1 MTSNGFSLN
10 IQWWTSRGFGVVDVN
25 YGGSTGYGR
34 AYRERLY
41 GQWGVV
47 DVEDC
52 AAAANHL
59 VERGCAD
66 AARLVIRGGSAGGF
80 TTLAALTSLKLFK
93 AGASFYG
100 VGDLMLLA
108 KDTHKF
114 ESRYL
119 DRLIGPL
126 PQARALYAE
135 RSPVHHIARLTCPV
149 IFFQGEDDKTVPP
162 NQAKTMVEAMAA
174 RGLPVAYYSFPG
186 EGHGFRKA
194 ETLRRALELEL
205 DFYGR
210 VFGFTAPG
218 LCERVLIANMP
229 VHEG

>member
-1 MTSNGFSLN
+1 MATNSFSLGV
-10 IQWWTSRGFGVVDVN
+10 QFWTSRGFGVVDVN

-52 AAAANHL
+52 VAAAKSL
-59 VERGCAD
+59 
-66 AARLVIRGGSAGGF
+66 AARGLVDGNRLIIRGGSAGGF
-80 TTLAALTSLKLFK
+80 TTLAALTSCSLFK
-93 AGASFYG
+93 AGASYYG
-100 VGDLMLLA
+100 VADLMLLA

-119 DRLIGPL
+119 DKLIGPL
-126 PQARALYAE
+126 PEAEALYHE
-135 RSPVHHIARLTCPV
+135 RSPIHHVDRLACPV

-162 NQAKTMVEAMAA
+162 NQAETMVEAMKA
-174 RGLPVAYYSFPG
+174 RGLPVAYYSFAG

-210 VFGFTAPG
+210 VLGFTAPG
-218 LCERVLIANMP
+218 LHERVVIANMAP
-229 VHEG
+229 EKG

>member
-1 MTSNGFSLN
+1 M
-10 IQWWTSRGFGVVDVN
+10 
-25 YGGSTGYGR
+25 
-34 AYRERLY
+34 
-41 GQWGVV
+41 
-47 DVEDC
+47 
-52 AAAANHL
+52 
-59 VERGCAD
+59 
-66 AARLVIRGGSAGGF
+66 
-80 TTLAALTSLKLFK
+80 LTSLNLFK

-119 DRLIGPL
+119 DWLIGPL
-126 PQARALYAE
+126 PQARALYDE
-135 RSPVHHIARLTCPV
+135 RSPVNHIDRLACPV

-162 NQAKTMVEAMAA
+162 NQAQTMVEAMAA
-174 RGLPVAYYSFPG
+174 RGLPVAYYTFAG

-194 ETLRRALELEL
+194 ETLRRVLELEL

-218 LCERVLIANMP
+218 LSERVAIANMP
-229 VHEG
+229 TQQG